1 MVGLAGPSQPGVGL
15 GMALALSASVEGRF
29 SLFDHRIKRIRKRAG
44 TRGWGTLVAVGLVFS
59 VSLWDVLDAGGQT
72 QRGAARELKELRAP
86 QGDEVGLMR
95 NPALADYAL
104 YHRAL
109 THLEAK
115 RTREGERALRE
126 LVREYP
132 QALMSRTAA
141 LLAADLA
148 RERGDSS
155 QAIEDLRPWVA
166 RGDGAAL
173 LQTAEFWRER
183 NRPDEAIRLL
193 RRLYFES
200 PQEMEAERAPGLL
213 QSLGVSEIA
222 EGRLSAG
229 LWRRR
234 AEKLEEAGLWLI
246 AGRAYQELGRRLS
259 VETSDEV
266 WLRAGI
272 NLYRG
277 EAFAEAVEIL
287 SRVEAGAG
295 AERGKALYFL
305 GKSQLASGDEAGT
318 VATLGRLRQAESGS
332 SLSGNPNHRR
342 TGDLLLAL
350 GRFHEAR
357 NRKEEA
363 TAYYQQVVR
372 QYPKAEGAHQAHFFL
387 AWRAHEAG
395 EDRTAADLLTDHL
408 ARYGQVTDHRGR
420 AAFWAA
426 LHHERHGD
434 KSRALT
440 LYRGLL
446 TRYGASWFGHNAER
460 RIAELNREGVK
471 TVSLQSE
478 SPLAQAV
485 RALQSIRII
494 PDSLRPEQRD
504 RVARAEQLRRLQ
516 YARWAR
522 DELEAARQDAP
533 NSPLLN
539 LRLAQLQRDA
549 GENAAA
555 IEVLKRGY
563 PDYGQSL
570 PDEMP
575 REAWQIFYPLA
586 WWSQIQAESRRHGL
600 DPYLVAGL
608 IRQETVFN
616 PRARSRAN
624 ALGLMQILPSTGQSV
639 ARKNRLGGGR
649 LSRTDF
655 FDPVLNLQLG
665 TAYLG
670 ELSERFS
677 RFEYIAAAYNGG
689 PTRVARWVGA
699 NPTLEIEDWV
709 EQIPLRET
717 RLYVQGVYRNARH
730 YQRLYD
736 EKGQF
741 RLSVPH

>member
-1 MVGLAGPSQPGVGL
+1 MRTPG
-15 GMALALSASVEGRF
+15 
-29 SLFDHRIKRIRKRAG
+29 
-44 TRGWGTLVAVGLVFS
+44 
-59 VSLWDVLDAGGQT
+59 
-72 QRGAARELKELRAP
+72 
-86 QGDEVGLMR
+86 
-95 NPALADYAL
+95 LADYAL

-109 THLEAK
+109 THLEAR

-126 LVREYP
+126 LTREYP
-132 QALMSRTAA
+132 EALMNRTAA
-141 LLAADLA
+141 LQAADLA
-148 RERGDSS
+148 WERGDYS
-155 QAIEDLRPWVA
+155 QAIEDLKPWVA

-173 LQTAEFWRER
+173 LRTAEFWRER

-193 RRLYFES
+193 RRLYFDS
-200 PQEMEAERAPGLL
+200 PQEIEAEKVPALL

-222 EGRLSAG
+222 EGQNRAS

-246 AGRAYQELGRRLS
+246 AGRAYQELAQDLS
-259 VETSDEV
+259 SEASEEA
-266 WLRAGI
+266 WLRCAI

-277 EAFAEAVEIL
+277 EAVTEASEIL
-287 SRVEAGAG
+287 SRLGGGRGVERS
-295 AERGKALYFL
+295 ESLYFL
-305 GKSQLASGDEAGT
+305 GKSQLARGDVAGA
-318 VATLGRLRQAESGS
+318 VATLGKLRHAEQGRGTN
-332 SLSGNPNHRR
+332 GNPILRR
-342 TGDLLLAL
+342 TGDLLYAL
-350 GRFHEAR
+350 GRFHETR

-363 TAYYQQVVR
+363 AAYYQQVAR
-372 QYPKAEGAHQAHFFL
+372 QYPRATEAHQAHFFL
-387 AWRAHEAG
+387 AWSAHEAG
-395 EDRTAADLLTDHL
+395 EDRRAAELLTEHL
-408 ARYGQVTDHRGR
+408 ARYGQVTDHRGK

-426 LHHERHGD
+426 LHYERHGD
-434 KSRALT
+434 KPQALT

-460 RIAELNREGVK
+460 RIAQLTREGVK
-471 TVSLQSE
+471 TISLQSE
-478 SPLAQAV
+478 SSLAQAV
-485 RALQSIRII
+485 RALQTIRIV
-494 PDSLRPEQRD
+494 PDSLRAEQRD
-504 RVARAEQLRRLQ
+504 RVTRAEQLRRLQ
-516 YARWAR
+516 YPRWAR
-522 DELEAARQDAP
+522 DELEAARQVTPD
-533 NSPLLN
+533 SPLLN
-539 LRLAQLQRDA
+539 LRLAQLHREA
-549 GENAAA
+549 GENVAA
-555 IEVLKRGY
+555 IEVLKRAY

-586 WWSQIQAESRRHGL
+586 WWSQIQAESKREGL

-624 ALGLMQILPSTGQSV
+624 ALGLMQILPSTGQAV

-655 FDPVLNLQLG
+655 FDPILNLQLG

-670 ELSERFS
+670 ELTERFS
-677 RFEYIAAAYNGG
+677 RFEYVAAAYNGG
-689 PTRVARWVGA
+689 PTRVARWVSA
-699 NPTLEIEDWV
+699 NPAQEIEDWV

-741 RLSVPH
+741 RSNVAR

>member
-1 MVGLAGPSQPGVGL
+1 M
-15 GMALALSASVEGRF
+15 
-29 SLFDHRIKRIRKRAG
+29 FDHRKRKRTSRAG
-44 TRGWGTLVAVGLVFS
+44 RGTVVAGGLMACTLLWG
-59 VSLWDVLDAGGQT
+59 VLGAGGQT
-72 QRGAARELKELRAP
+72 QRGTERNLRAP
-86 QGDEVGLMR
+86 QGDEVGLKR
-95 NPALADYAL
+95 TPGLADYAL

-109 THLEAK
+109 THLEA
-115 RTREGERALRE
+115 RRMREGERALRE
-126 LVREYP
+126 LAREYP
-132 QALMSRTAA
+132 EALMSRTAA
-141 LLAADLA
+141 LQAADLA
-148 RERGDSS
+148 WERGDYS
-155 QAIEDLRPWVA
+155 QAIEDLKPWA
-166 RGDGAAL
+166 AQGDGAAL
-173 LQTAEFWRER
+173 LRSAEFWRER
-183 NRPDEAIRLL
+183 NRPEEAIRLL
-193 RRLYFES
+193 RRLYFDS
-200 PQEMEAERAPGLL
+200 PQEMEAEKVPALL
-213 QSLGVSEIA
+213 RSLGESEIA
-222 EGRLSAG
+222 EGRNSAS

-246 AGRAYQELGRRLS
+246 AGRAYQELARLLS
-259 VETSDEV
+259 SEV
-266 WLRAGI
+266 SEEIWLRCAI

-277 EAFAEAVEIL
+277 EAVTEASEIL
-287 SRVEAGAG
+287 SRLRSGTTES
-295 AERGKALYFL
+295 LYFL
-305 GKSQLASGDEAGT
+305 GKSQLARGDEAGA
-318 VATLGRLRQAESGS
+318 VATLGKLRRAEQGRGTN
-332 SLSGNPNHRR
+332 GNPTLQR
-342 TGDLLLAL
+342 TGDLLYAL
-350 GRFHEAR
+350 GRFYETR

-363 TAYYQQVVR
+363 TAYYQQVTR
-372 QYPKAEGAHQAHFFL
+372 LYPRATEAHRAHFFL
-387 AWRAHEAG
+387 AWSAHESG
-395 EDRTAADLLTDHL
+395 EDRTAAALLTEHL
-408 ARYGQVTDHRGR
+408 ARYGQVTDHRGK

-426 LHHERHGD
+426 LHYERHGD

-460 RIAELNREGVK
+460 RIAQLNREGVK
-471 TVSLQSE
+471 TVSLQVE

-485 RALQSIRII
+485 RALQTIRVI

-522 DELEAARQDAP
+522 DELEAARQETPD
-533 NSPLLN
+533 SPLLN
-539 LRLAQLQRDA
+539 LRLAQLHREA
-549 GENAAA
+549 GENVAA
-555 IEVLKRGY
+555 IEVLKRAY

-586 WWSQIQAESRRHGL
+586 WWSHIQAESKRHGL

-624 ALGLMQILPSTGQSV
+624 ALGLMQILPSTGQAV

-649 LSRTDF
+649 LNRTDF

-670 ELSERFS
+670 ELTERFS
-677 RFEYIAAAYNGG
+677 RFEHVAAAYNGG

-699 NPTLEIEDWV
+699 NPAQEIEDWV

-741 RLSVPH
+741 RSNVPR

>member
-1 MVGLAGPSQPGVGL
+1 M
-15 GMALALSASVEGRF
+15 
-29 SLFDHRIKRIRKRAG
+29 FDHHQRKRAIHAS
-44 TRGWGTLVAVGLVFS
+44 RETLVVGGLVACTL
-59 VSLWDVLDAGGQT
+59 LWGVLSAGGQT
-72 QRGAARELKELRAP
+72 QRGAGRDLRAP
-86 QGDEVGLMR
+86 QGDEAGLMR
-95 NPALADYAL
+95 TPGLADYAL

-115 RTREGERALRE
+115 RMREGERALRE
-126 LVREYP
+126 LAREYP
-132 QALMSRTAA
+132 EALMGRTAA
-141 LLAADLA
+141 LQAADLA
-148 RERGDSS
+148 GERGDYS
-155 QAIEDLRPWVA
+155 QTIEDLKPWAA

-173 LQTAEFWRER
+173 LRTAEIWRER
-183 NRPDEAIRLL
+183 NRPEEAIRLL

-200 PQEMEAERAPGLL
+200 PQEMEAEKAPTLL

-222 EGRLSAG
+222 EGRNRAS

-246 AGRAYQELGRRLS
+246 AGRAYQELARLLS
-259 VETSDEV
+259 SEAGEEV
-266 WLRAGI
+266 WLRCAI

-277 EAFAEAVEIL
+277 EAVAEASEIL
-287 SRVEAGAG
+287 SRLRSDTSES
-295 AERGKALYFL
+295 LYFL
-305 GKSQLASGDEAGT
+305 GKSQLALGDEAGA
-318 VATLGRLRQAESGS
+318 VATLGKLRQAEQGRGTNAN
-332 SLSGNPNHRR
+332 LRR
-342 TGDLLLAL
+342 TGDLLYAL
-350 GRFHEAR
+350 GRFHEIR

-363 TAYYQQVVR
+363 TACYQQVTR
-372 QYPKAEGAHQAHFFL
+372 QYPRATEAHRAHFFL
-387 AWRAHEAG
+387 AWSAHDAG
-395 EDRTAADLLTDHL
+395 EDRRAAELLTEHL

-426 LHHERHGD
+426 LHYERHGD

-460 RIAELNREGVK
+460 RIAQLNREGVK

-478 SPLAQAV
+478 SSLAQAV
-485 RALQSIRII
+485 RALQTIRVI

-504 RVARAEQLRRLQ
+504 RVARAEQLRRLE
-516 YARWAR
+516 YPRWAR
-522 DELEAARQDAP
+522 DELEAARQETPD
-533 NSPLLN
+533 SPLLN
-539 LRLAQLQRDA
+539 LRLAQLHREA
-549 GENAAA
+549 GENVAA
-555 IEVLKRGY
+555 IEVLKRAY

-575 REAWQIFYPLA
+575 REVWQIFYPLA
-586 WWSQIQAESRRHGL
+586 WWAQIQAESKRQGL

-624 ALGLMQILPSTGQSV
+624 ALGLMQILPSTGHAV

-670 ELSERFS
+670 ELTERFS
-677 RFEYIAAAYNGG
+677 RFEHVAAAYNGG
-689 PTRVARWVGA
+689 PTRVARWVSA
-699 NPTLEIEDWV
+699 NPTQEIEDWV

-741 RLSVPH
+741 RPNVPR